1 MFITF
6 EGVEGSGKSVQ
17 TNILYDNLKKDGYTV
32 YLTREPGGTESGKRI
47 REILLNSSNKI
58 NRYTE
63 LFLYLSDRSEHIL
76 EVIKPNLKKGAIVIS
91 DRFFDSTIAYQK
103 AGRGIPDDE
112 MMKIMKF
119 EIFKE
124 VEPDITFLLD
134 VSPES
139 VQKRLENPDRIERE
153 DIEFHI
159 KVRNEYLKLAKK
171 NPDRIILINA
181 LNSIEE
187 ISTVI
192 NKTTL
197 DLIKEVNY
205 G

>member
-17 TNILYDNLKKDGYTV
+17 TNILYDNLKKEGYTV

-76 EVIKPNLKKGAIVIS
+76 EVIKPNLKEGAIVIS